1 MKTIHY
7 GVLCAAALATGAAMA
22 QVEDDAPQ
30 KLADYTC
37 WQLLTEPEESQG
49 STEVF
54 YLGFALGRAGAELA
68 DEAAYKK
75 AIADVLTRCR
85 GEPDTRVLD
94 AFATAIGQG

>member
-1 MKTIHY
+1 
-7 GVLCAAALATGAAMA
+7 VCPAASA
-22 QVEDDAPQ
+22 QVEGEAPQ

-54 YLGFALGRAGAELA
+54 YLGYALGRAGAELT
-68 DEAAYKK
+68 DETAYKE
-75 AIADVLTRCR
+75 AIADVLRRCR
-85 GEPDTRVLD
+85 AEPDTRVLD